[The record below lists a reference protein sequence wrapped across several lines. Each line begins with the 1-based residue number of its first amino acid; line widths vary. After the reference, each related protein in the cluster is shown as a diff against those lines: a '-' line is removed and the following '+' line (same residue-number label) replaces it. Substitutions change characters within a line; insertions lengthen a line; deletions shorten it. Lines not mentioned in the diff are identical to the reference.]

1 MGRKII
7 TLISDEQAYVG
18 NVFKIFKIPDECKR
32 CPLYNICISKLKPGR
47 KYKIIEVRRF
57 NLPKPHKCLLTGQ
70 SLTSVVV
77 EELPVVIA
85 IPKMINVIEGVV
97 IRFELI
103 DEDCQKKLA
112 IKYGGD
118 YPVIENGCKIKI
130 LKIIGK
136 EFCKG
141 KEYLIVECEI
151 VD

>member
-7 TLISDEQAYVG
+7 TLISDEQAHIG
-18 NVFKIFKIPDECKR
+18 NVFKILKIPDECKR
-32 CPLYNICISKLKPGR
+32 CSLFNICISKLKPGR
-47 KYKIIEVRRF
+47 KYRIIEIKRF

-85 IPKMINVIEGVV
+85 IPKMVNIVEGVV
-97 IRFELI
+97 VKFELV
-103 DEDCQKKLA
+103 DEDCQKRLA

-118 YPVIENGCKIKI
+118 YPIIENGTKVKI

-136 EFCKG
+136 EVCKNR
-141 KEYLIVECEI
+141 EYLIIKCEV